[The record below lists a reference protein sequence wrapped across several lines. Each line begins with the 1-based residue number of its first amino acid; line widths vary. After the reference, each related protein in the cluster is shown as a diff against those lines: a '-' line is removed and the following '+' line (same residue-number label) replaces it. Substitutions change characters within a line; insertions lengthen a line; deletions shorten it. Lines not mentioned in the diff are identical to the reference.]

1 MARVKRI
8 RHQVLV
14 LYEQAGKIC
23 GLLRG
28 ISDDSPNA
36 GIRALKPNIQE
47 YTTEMMRILLKVATI
62 CCISLSE
69 CIVRKIEINK
79 QKYPVGLTKVRKQLL
94 VALVISVSLFV
105 PSHIYPSSPPL

>member
-8 RHQVLV
+8 RDEVLV

-28 ISDDSPNA
+28 ISDDDPNA
-36 GIRALKPNIQE
+36 GIQALKPSIQE
-47 YTTEMMRILLKVATI
+47 YTTEMMRILLNVATL

-69 CIVRKIEINK
+69 CIVSKIEINRN
-79 QKYPVGLTKVRKQLL
+79 KYPVGLTKVQ
-94 VALVISVSLFV
+94 
-105 PSHIYPSSPPL
+105 